1 LICRLRHSVPPLDP
15 FAFLIPLNYDS
26 IARKSI
32 APGPL
37 PVTFAVYS
45 RHRQVTI
52 LAAIGAER
60 VLKVQH
66 WTDTQF
72 TFTTTRDSALRFE
85 NGQFVMVGLHVD
97 SRPLLRAYS
106 IASAN
111 HEEHLEFLSIK
122 VPDGPLTSRLQHIRE
137 GDEVLISRKPTG
149 TLLLHDLK
157 PGKRLYLLSTGTG
170 AAPFMSLIKDPEV
183 YERFEHVV
191 LVHGVR
197 WARESAVVKHR
208 IEELKT
214 HEYLGDL
221 VRDKLHYYP
230 TVTREP
236 HKNHGRLT
244 TLLESG
250 RLCRDLH
257 LPTLDPAHD
266 RVMVCGSPAMLEDTR
281 ALLDGRGFNIS
292 PHIGEPGD
300 YVIERA
306 FVER

>member
-1 LICRLRHSVPPLDP
+1 M
-15 FAFLIPLNYDS
+15 
-26 IARKSI
+26 
-32 APGPL
+32 
-37 PVTFAVYS
+37 
-45 RHRQVTI
+45 
-52 LAAIGAER
+52 AAIGAER
-60 VLKVQH
+60 VLKVHH

-97 SRPLLRAYS
+97 SKPLLRAYS

-122 VPDGPLTSRLQHIRE
+122 VPDGPLTSRLQHIRA

-170 AAPFMSLIKDPEV
+170 AAPFMSLIKDPEL

-197 WARESAVVKHR
+197 WARESEVVRHR
-208 IEELKT
+208 IEDLKS
-214 HEYLGDL
+214 HEYLGEL
-221 VRDKLHYYP
+221 VRDRLHYYP

-236 HKNHGRLT
+236 HPNHGRLT
-244 TLLESG
+244 TLLETG

-257 LPTLDPAHD
+257 LPKLDPALD
-266 RVMVCGSPAMLEDTR
+266 RVMVCGSPAMLKDTCD
-281 ALLDGRGFNIS
+281 LLDRIGFAIS
-292 PHIGEPGD
+292 PHIGEPGV

>member
-1 LICRLRHSVPPLDP
+1 M
-15 FAFLIPLNYDS
+15 
-26 IARKSI
+26 
-32 APGPL
+32 
-37 PVTFAVYS
+37 
-45 RHRQVTI
+45 
-52 LAAIGAER
+52 AAISTEQ
-60 VLKVQH
+60 VLKVHH

-72 TFTTTRDSALRFE
+72 TFTTTRDSGLRFE

-137 GDEVLISRKPTG
+137 GDQVLVSRKPTG
-149 TLLLHDLK
+149 TLVLHDLK

-170 AAPFMSLIKDPEV
+170 AAPFMSVIKDPEV

-197 WARESAVVKHR
+197 WIRESAVVGSLVEQIKQ
-208 IEELKT
+208 
-214 HEYLGDL
+214 HEFLGEAA
-221 VRDKLHYYP
+221 REKLHYYP

-236 HKNHGRLT
+236 YRNRGRLT
-244 TLLESG
+244 QLIESG
-250 RLCRDLH
+250 RLFQDLH
-257 LPTLDPAHD
+257 LPPIDSQTD
-266 RVMVCGSPAMLEDTR
+266 RVMVCGSPAMLADTQS
-281 ALLDGRGFNIS
+281 LLDARGFKIS

>member
-1 LICRLRHSVPPLDP
+1 M
-15 FAFLIPLNYDS
+15 
-26 IARKSI
+26 
-32 APGPL
+32 
-37 PVTFAVYS
+37 
-45 RHRQVTI
+45 
-52 LAAIGAER
+52 AAYGAER
-60 VLKVQH
+60 VLNVHH

-72 TFTTTRDSALRFE
+72 TFTTTRSSALRFE
-85 NGQFVMVGLHVD
+85 NGQFVMVGLEVEN
-97 SRPLLRAYS
+97 RPLLRAYS

-122 VPDGPLTSRLQHIRE
+122 VPDGPLTSRLQHIRQ

-170 AAPFMSLIKDPEV
+170 AAPFMSLIKDPDV

-197 WARESAVVKHR
+197 WNRESAVVKHR
-208 IEELKT
+208 IEDLKT
-214 HEYLGDL
+214 HELLGDL

-236 HKNHGRLT
+236 HANQGRLT

-250 RLCRDLH
+250 KLCRDLH
-257 LPTLDPAHD
+257 LPELDPAAD
-266 RVMVCGSPAMLEDTR
+266 RVMVCGSPAMLTDTC
-281 ALLDGRGFNIS
+281 ALLDKRGFAIS

-306 FVER
+306 FVDR